1 MLDDLLAYLHA
12 SPTPFHAVAEARRR
26 LDAEMGDAVKAM
38 VDWCNDHGG
47 INGRKVEGKY
57 YDAKILDVNNVMIQ
71 ACSEVFMLV
80 GQGWSLDSAQE
91 ETRVSC
97 GLGSVPGFSVSPEF
111 AHGPDM
117 MQPVPNPSDF
127 APVEMAPEMK

>member
-1 MLDDLLAYLHA
+1 M
-12 SPTPFHAVAEARRR
+12 TT
-26 LDAEMGDAVKAM
+26 
-38 VDWCNDHGG
+38 
-47 INGRKVEGKY
+47 
-57 YDAKILDVNNVMIQ
+57 
-71 ACSEVFMLV
+71 
-80 GQGWSLDSAQE
+80 AQE

-127 APVEMAPEMK
+127 APVEIENARKMEGDYAKPS